1 MQLTEE
7 FGYFCDTQHFKMI
20 AGIMMN
26 NITYQSFRKFRVISG
41 KLMLII
47 HIQIR
52 ILIKKV

>member
-1 MQLTEE
+1 MQLTGE

-26 NITYQSFRKFRVISG
+26 NITYQSFRKFCVISG
-41 KLMLII
+41 KLTLII